1 MGSLFH
7 PLIRRAV
14 DCALSARAGRL
25 WLACLLGF
33 FVTGWAPEPAFAK
46 TAERTQANAPSSAVV
61 TGTDG
66 WLFLSSELRFL
77 QTPVFWGGAAQGG
90 GAPQGV
96 SRSGAGEPTDP
107 LEAIVHYHEQL
118 AAEGIRL
125 LLVPVPPKA
134 LAQRASLPAEASARV
149 QADTLPRFYEQLR
162 ARKVEVL
169 DLLPVLAKGGSAP
182 GDILYCKTDSH
193 WSGTGC
199 QAAARAI
206 ADALRPT
213 LEAVPKRAFSSRTV
227 PAEFVGDLSE
237 LQSAPSKAKETLPVR
252 QVSLETGEALQ
263 PDASSPLLL
272 LGDSH
277 TLVFHDFLAERA
289 GLLDQLALETGVIP
303 DLIGTR
309 GSGANAVRVSL
320 LRRTIKDPSYLQSK
334 RVVVW
339 CFAAREFT
347 EADPGWQ
354 KIPAKK

>member
-1 MGSLFH
+1 
-7 PLIRRAV
+7 V
-14 DCALSARAGRL
+14 GRL

-33 FVTGWAPEPAFAK
+33 LGAGWAPTPAPAK
-46 TAERTQANAPSSAVV
+46 TTERSQTNPASSPVL

-66 WLFLSSELRFL
+66 WLFLSAEFRFL
-77 QTPVFWGGAAQGG
+77 QTPVFWGGSGG
-90 GAPQGV
+90 GASKGV
-96 SRSGAGEPTDP
+96 SRSGTGETTDP
-107 LEAIVHYHEQL
+107 LEAIAHYRDQL

-134 LAQRASLPAEASARV
+134 LALRAKLPAEAAARV
-149 QADTLPRFYEQLR
+149 QADTLPRFFEQLR

-169 DLLPVLAKGGSAP
+169 DLLPVFAKGGSAT
-182 GDILYCKTDSH
+182 GDALYCKTDSH

-227 PAEFVGDLSE
+227 SAEFVGDLSE
-237 LQSAPSKAKETLPVR
+237 LQSPPSGAKETLPVR
-252 QVSLETGEALQ
+252 QVSLETGEPLQ

-289 GLLDQLALETGVIP
+289 GLLDQLALETGVVP

-320 LRRTIKDPSYLQSK
+320 LRRTIKDPAYLRSK